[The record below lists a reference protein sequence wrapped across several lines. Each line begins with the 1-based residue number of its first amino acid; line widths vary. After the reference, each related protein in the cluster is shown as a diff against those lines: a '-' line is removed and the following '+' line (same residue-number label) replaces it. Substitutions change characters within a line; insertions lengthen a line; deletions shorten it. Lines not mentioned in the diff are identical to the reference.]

1 MQFSGTLA
9 RGVSG
14 RLTIIQGSGVAFVS
28 SRYRKTRVEHHFF
41 FQALS
46 FEQHAV
52 LLMVRFYVLVG
63 FRIYFRSCSLL
74 SQERAASL
82 YTRCVLRTMF
92 SAGVLDIY
100 HVSKLQRYVLY
111 ADQAQ

>member
-1 MQFSGTLA
+1 M
-9 RGVSG
+9 
-14 RLTIIQGSGVAFVS
+14 IQGSGVAFVS

-63 FRIYFRSCSLL
+63 FRIYSFMFVIIT
-74 SQERAASL
+74 RARGKFI
-82 YTRCVLRTMF
+82 YQVRTSYNVF
-92 SAGVLDIY
+92 CG
-100 HVSKLQRYVLY
+100 RP
-111 ADQAQ
+111 